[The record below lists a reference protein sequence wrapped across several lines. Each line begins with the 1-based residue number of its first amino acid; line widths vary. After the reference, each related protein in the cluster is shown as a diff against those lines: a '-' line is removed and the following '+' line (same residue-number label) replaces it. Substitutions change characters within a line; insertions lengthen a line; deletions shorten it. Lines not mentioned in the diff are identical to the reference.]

1 MKRALLLAL
10 LLPGSLLAQFPA
22 QPPAGLTSV
31 PPRDLK
37 VTESVL
43 ANGLRLV
50 VIPQPRHPVLSIA
63 LTIPAGTVYD
73 PAGKE
78 GVADLLT
85 RLLPRGAG
93 TRSATDVATTI
104 ENLGGSLAVADDPDA
119 MTIQVDLTANHAATG
134 FALLGDMVTRPTLD
148 STLLAG
154 YQQEAL
160 GRLALEQD
168 DPATIASRVFLIGTY
183 RQHPYGRRPTPQSV
197 RTIQHKDLVAFY
209 RARVRPTGSVLV
221 VSGDITPA
229 TATQL
234 AIKSLGAWKG
244 LRGVALTAAPP
255 GPTPPTVYL
264 LHQGGER
271 TANIILGNTTF
282 AATDSNY
289 AASAVLNQVLG
300 ETSGSRLNQVLAVD
314 RGWTDAVQSAF
325 LRTTRLG
332 LFQVTAETPTSV
344 ADSTVREIERQLELL
359 RNELVPARELERAR
373 EAARGTAA
381 LRVQTVSQL
390 SATMAQLRLD
400 GLPASSFTAMPSRI
414 DKVTAAQ
421 VRALAR
427 RVFAQENLVLV
438 VAGDASKLY
447 EPLRTFGAVKIFAA
461 DGRPLSPADVQ
472 PKDAALRFDSTAI
485 LPRIDSL
492 AILSQ
497 GQIIGLQV
505 AQVSK
510 SADSIGYGERTSLGP
525 QFNQTTSVTLDRAGR
540 MRQVEQTGT
549 VRGQN
554 TRISLRYA
562 GTRVK
567 GEARVMAA
575 EGPKTIPVD
584 TDVPPAVLDDN
595 AIQAM
600 LPWLDWAIN
609 RRWTLPVFASGEN
622 LVRNQTLTVSNIEV
636 VRTPAGDFEAYRADL
651 EGGPQSVSFYV
662 TTASPH
668 RLVRMTI
675 DGSPLEF
682 VAVNR

>member
-1 MKRALLLAL
+1 MKRALLLTL
-10 LLPGSLLAQFPA
+10 LLPGTLLAQFPT
-22 QPPAGLTSV
+22 QPPASLPTV

-43 ANGLRLV
+43 PNGLRLV
-50 VIPQPRHPVLSIA
+50 VIPQKHPVLSIA

-73 PAGKE
+73 PPGKE

-93 TRSATDVATTI
+93 ARSASDIAATI

-119 MTIQVDLTANHAATG
+119 MTLQVDLTANHAATG
-134 FALLGDMVTRPTLD
+134 FELLADMVTRPMLD

-154 YQQEAL
+154 YRQEAL
-160 GRLALEQD
+160 GRLALEQE

-197 RTIQHKDLVAFY
+197 RTIQHKDIVAFF
-209 RARVRPTGSVLV
+209 RARVRPTGAVLV

-234 AIKSLGAWKG
+234 ATRSLAAWKG
-244 LRGVALTAAPP
+244 VRGAPLPAAVP
-255 GPTPPTVYL
+255 GPTPPTIYL

-282 AATDSNY
+282 AATDSSY
-289 AASAVLNQVLG
+289 ATAAVLNQVLG
-300 ETSGSRLNQVLAVD
+300 ETSGSRLNQVLGVE

-325 LRTTRLG
+325 LRTARLG
-332 LFQVTAETPTSV
+332 LFQVTVETPTSV

-359 RNELVPARELERAR
+359 RNELVPARELDRAK

-390 SATMAQLRLD
+390 SATMARLRVA
-400 GLPASSFTAMPSRI
+400 GLPASSFSSTAAQI
-414 DKVTAAQ
+414 NKVTAAQ

-427 RVFAQENLVLV
+427 RVFAQDNLVLV
-438 VAGDASKLY
+438 VAGDAAKLY
-447 EPLRTFGAVKIFAA
+447 EPLRTLGAVRIFAA

-472 PKDAALRFDSTAI
+472 PKDAALRFDTTAMT
-485 LPRIDSL
+485 PRIDSL

-497 GQIIGLQV
+497 GQVIGLQV
-505 AQVSK
+505 AQLSRGP
-510 SADSIGYGERTSLGP
+510 DSVGYSERTTLGP

-575 EGPKTIPVD
+575 EGPKTLAVD

-600 LPWLDWAIN
+600 LPWLDWGIN

-622 LVRNQTLTVSNIEV
+622 LVRNQTLTVSNIET
-636 VRTPAGDFEAYRADL
+636 VRTPAGDFEVYRADL
-651 EGGPQSVSFYV
+651 DGGPQSVSFYV
-662 TTASPH
+662 TTATPH
-668 RLVRMTI
+668 RLVRMTVE
-675 DGSPLEF
+675 GSTLEF